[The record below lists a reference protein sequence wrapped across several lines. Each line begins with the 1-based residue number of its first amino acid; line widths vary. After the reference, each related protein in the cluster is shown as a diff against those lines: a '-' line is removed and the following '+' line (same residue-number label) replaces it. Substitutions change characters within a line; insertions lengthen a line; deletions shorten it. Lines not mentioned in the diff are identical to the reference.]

1 MTSPDVAQG
10 VILFGHGS
18 RDPQWHAPLQ
28 AVASRMRE
36 QSPHLHVSC
45 AFLELTAPDLPTA
58 AQAMVDAGAKRI
70 RILPLFLGM
79 GRHAREDLPRLVAET
94 QGRFQNISIELR
106 PAVGTDERLI
116 GLLAELAIEDL

>member
-1 MTSPDVAQG
+1 MTSPDITQG

-28 AVASRMRE
+28 AVASRIRA

-45 AFLELTAPDLPTA
+45 AFLELTAPDLLTA
-58 AQAMVDAGAKRI
+58 AQAMVASGVQRI

-79 GRHAREDLPRLVAET
+79 GRHAREDLPRLVAEVQAQFT
-94 QGRFQNISIELR
+94 GASIDLR
-106 PAVGTDERLI
+106 PAVGTEERLI
-116 GLLAELAIEDL
+116 ALLAALAVEDL